1 MAEQQQTDGFETIEP
16 ANLVVIGDGKKQSKE
31 FGGLL
36 VDIVEDEQYPEKVR
50 YVCVGKDEKDYE
62 IAGNAA
68 LSKRIRRSHIGCL
81 IKIKFM
87 GRERGAKNEYK
98 LIEVR
103 VQPRDQITDKQKKLF
118 PRWFDFESKEQAQ
131 GQSSGPAPEKAE
143 GDEAASDSTDF

>member
-1 MAEQQQTDGFETIEP
+1 MAEQQQDGFETIEP
-16 ANLVVIGDGKKQSKE
+16 ANLVVIGDGKKQSPG

-36 VDIVEDEQYPEKVR
+36 IDIVQDDQYEDKVR

-68 LSKRIRRSHIGCL
+68 LAKRIRRSHIGCL

-87 GRERGAKNEYK
+87 GRERGSKNLYK

-103 VQPRDQITDKQKKLF
+103 VQPRDQTTEEQKKIF
-118 PRWFDFESKEQAQ
+118 PRWFEFENDAPTAEKKAGAE
-131 GQSSGPAPEKAE
+131 PAA
-143 GDEAASDSTDF
+143 DEVKDDPTDF